1 MRQTMS
7 DKALNGDFF
16 QTFSIDEGNV
26 IKVFVT
32 VKSQRKLCAP
42 ASIFSHRPLFINC
55 FSRLFHQ

>member
-16 QTFSIDEGNV
+16 QTFSIDEGNKANF

-32 VKSQRKLCAP
+32 VKSHRKLYAP
-42 ASIFSHRPLFINC
+42 ASDLFP
-55 FSRLFHQ
+55 